1 MVNLEMWYLKI
12 VTLNNPPETGPCS
25 TAGASP
31 NNIFTQAA
39 EQAALYPVPSLAER
53 GGAYVRDL

>member
-1 MVNLEMWYLKI
+1 M
-12 VTLNNPPETGPCS
+12 LNIPSYKTTGPCPNS
-25 TAGASP
+25 RGHK
-31 NNIFTQAA
+31 NNILTQAA

>member
-1 MVNLEMWYLKI
+1 MKQK
-12 VTLNNPPETGPCS
+12 TGSCLNNRGRK
-25 TAGASP
+25 
-31 NNIFTQAA
+31 NNIFNQAA

>member
-1 MVNLEMWYLKI
+1 MVIDGL
-12 VTLNNPPETGPCS
+12 VNNKQKPAPAPTVRVS
-25 TAGASP
+25 Q

>member
-1 MVNLEMWYLKI
+1 M
-12 VTLNNPPETGPCS
+12 
-25 TAGASP
+25 
-31 NNIFTQAA
+31 NIFIQAA